1 MLIDVR
7 PTSRAAGGLI
17 DAVVYERD
25 RLYAEVWAEPV
36 IKVAERYGVS
46 GVALAKTCRR
56 LGVPLPPRGYW
67 AKAKVGKAPER
78 PALPARKEG
87 QPESQV
93 SRYRIRPTQ
102 PPRPPELDA
111 VAPVP
116 VIGKIVVADVLTDPH
131 PLVERTRRH
140 LLQVKPAYTGLL
152 PWTSKPCLDIT
163 VSPDSLDRALRIADA
178 LLKSMEAAGLRVEE
192 RILKPKGKRPPRR
205 SIWETQQPCEPE
217 ERVTRV
223 LCDDEWLE
231 FAISE
236 RVVRHERPKP
246 DPPPRKI
253 AWDGTFYDERVP
265 TTYTYEPT
273 GMLSLAITNVGR
285 LGVQTTWNDGK
296 LQRLESRLTEFVS
309 RLSAVALA
317 VKLQRAEE
325 ERQRVAALEESE
337 RRRIAEIEAE
347 RRRWALQQH
356 RWAEEE
362 REKKLLGELDRWRLA
377 RDIREYVDDKVQL
390 VKDHQDVGEMSLAT
404 RWELGWALRYARSV
418 DPLTSL
424 REQLHR
430 LAADLAAQDSE
441 GLDQ

>member
-1 MLIDVR
+1 MG
-7 PTSRAAGGLI
+7 AAIG
-17 DAVVYERD
+17 AVVYERTK
-25 RLYAEVWAEPV
+25 LFEEVWAEPV

-46 GVALAKTCRR
+46 GVALAKTCRK

-67 AKAKVGKAPER
+67 AKAKAGKTPKR

-87 QPESQV
+87 EPERLV
-93 SRYRIRPTQ
+93 SRYRTRPTQ
-102 PPRPPELDA
+102 PMRPPELDA
-111 VAPVP
+111 VVPVP
-116 VIGKIVVADVLTDPH
+116 VNGKIVVADMLTDPH

-140 LLQVKPAYTGLL
+140 LTDAKPAYFGLL
-152 PWTSKPCLDIT
+152 PWTNKPCLDIN
-163 VSPDSLDRALRIADA
+163 VSPGSLDRALRIADA

-192 RILKPKGKRPPRR
+192 RIVKPKGKRPPRR

-236 RVVRHERPKP
+236 RVERHERPKP
-246 DPPPRKI
+246 DPPPRRV
-253 AWDGTFYDERVP
+253 AWDGTFYDEHVP
-265 TTYTYEPT
+265 TTYAYEPT

-285 LGVQTTWNDGK
+285 LGVQATWNDGK

-309 RLSAVALA
+309 RLSTVALA

-325 ERQRVAALEESE
+325 ERQRVAALEEAE

-356 RWAEEE
+356 RWAEQE

-377 RDIREYVDDKVQL
+377 RDIREYVEGKVQL
-390 VKDHQDVGEMSLAT
+390 VNDHQDAGEMSLAI

-418 DPLTSL
+418 DPCTPLH
-424 REQLHR
+424 EELHR
-430 LAADLAAQDSE
+430 LAADLSAQDSDA
-441 GLDQ
+441 LDQ

>member
-1 MLIDVR
+1 MER
-7 PTSRAAGGLI
+7 
-17 DAVVYERD
+17 VVYERE
-25 RLYAEVWAEPV
+25 RLYGEVWAEPV
-36 IKVAERYGVS
+36 IKVAEKYDVS
-46 GVALAKTCRR
+46 GVALAKTCRK

-67 AKAKVGKAPER
+67 AKATAGTAPKR
-78 PALPARKEG
+78 PALPVRKEG
-87 QPESQV
+87 EPERLV
-93 SRYRIRPTQ
+93 SRYRTRPTQ

-116 VIGKIVVADVLTDPH
+116 VNGRIVVADVLTDPH
-131 PLVERTRRH
+131 SLVERTRRH
-140 LLQVKPAYTGLL
+140 LLQAKPAYTGLL
-152 PWTSKPCLDIT
+152 PWTNKPCLDIT
-163 VSPDSLDRALRIADA
+163 VSPGSLDRTLRIADA
-178 LLKSMEAAGLRVEE
+178 LIKGMEAAGLRVEE

-223 LCDDEWLE
+223 LCDNEWLE

-236 RVVRHERPKP
+236 RLERHERLKP
-246 DPPPRKI
+246 DPPPRSI
-253 AWDGTFYDERVP
+253 AWDGTFYDEHVR

-273 GMLSLAITNVGR
+273 GILSLAITNVGR

-325 ERQRVAALEESE
+325 ERQRVAALEEAE

-390 VKDHQDVGEMSLAT
+390 VNDHQVAGEMSLAI

-418 DPLTSL
+418 DPSTPL
-424 REQLHR
+424 REELHR